1 MNLQIEKNKP
11 TVNVIDDE
19 NILSFEFTSYDKN
32 YLISQNDSNVRLLLK
47 KQTVANL
54 NISENLLEINFEK
67 LISYIQFISLKF
79 KFDSIIE
86 IENNYIIFSRGD
98 KEYVIDF
105 QNTKY
110 SFESNDIL
118 LIILDKPDN
127 SIKVSE
133 LNFFTKSF
141 YSQNFKALNATN
153 SFIIDD
159 TCIMPEFSI
168 GSYDDLA
175 LSIPRPVRQG
185 NPVISTVP
193 ALINTSSSTDD
204 VEYYNTGSGPIS
216 KTIYFKIFCNTI
228 IENTLSAGNVS
239 PNLQLKVY
247 LPNGLD
253 TVKAPVYVD
262 MYYVSSDTTNNISV
276 YSASY
281 TFYKQG
287 RYNNIDYVDGF
298 MYFDVHCPLTVQ
310 KSIPFQFDFQL
321 L

>member
-1 MNLQIEKNKP
+1 MNLQIENNKP
-11 TVNVIDDE
+11 TVNIIDDE
-19 NILSFEFTSYDKN
+19 NILSFEFTSFDKN
-32 YLISQNDSNVRLLLK
+32 YLVNSNESSIRLLLK
-47 KQTVANL
+47 KQTIVNL
-54 NISENLLEINFEK
+54 NILENFLEINFEK
-67 LISYIQFISLKF
+67 VISYVQFISIKF
-79 KFDSIIE
+79 KFDSIVE
-86 IENNYIIFSRGD
+86 IDPNYIIFSRGD
-98 KEYVIDF
+98 KDYVIDF
-105 QNTKY
+105 LNTKY
-110 SFESNDIL
+110 SFESNDTI

-127 SIKVSE
+127 KIKVSE
-133 LNFFTKSF
+133 LNFFAKNF
-141 YSQNFKALNATN
+141 NSQNFKALNASN
-153 SFIIDD
+153 PFIIDD
-159 TCIMPEFSI
+159 TCKMPEFSI
-168 GSYDDLA
+168 GSYDDSS

-193 ALINTSSSTDD
+193 ALIDSNSSTDD
-204 VEYYNTGSGPIS
+204 IEYYNNGNGPVS
-216 KTIYFKIFCNTI
+216 KTIYFKIICNTI
-228 IENTLSAGNVS
+228 IENTLSAGDVS

-262 MYYVSSDTTNNISV
+262 MYFVSADTTNDVSV

>member
-1 MNLQIEKNKP
+1 MNLQIENNKP
-11 TVNVIDDE
+11 IVNVIDDE

-47 KQTVANL
+47 KQTVTNL

-67 LISYIQFISLKF
+67 VISYIQFISLKF

-86 IENNYIIFSRGD
+86 IENNYIIFSRGN

-141 YSQNFKALNATN
+141 NSQNFKALNATN

-193 ALINTSSSTDD
+193 ALIDTNSSTDD
-204 VEYYNTGSGPIS
+204 IEYYNTGSGPVS

-228 IENTLSAGNVS
+228 IENTLSAGDVS

-262 MYYVSSDTTNNISV
+262 MYFISSDTTNNISV

-281 TFYKQG
+281 IFYKQG

>member
-1 MNLQIEKNKP
+1 MNLQIENNKP

-141 YSQNFKALNATN
+141 NSQNFKALNATN

-193 ALINTSSSTDD
+193 ALIDTSSSTDD

-262 MYYVSSDTTNNISV
+262 MYFVSSDTTNNISV

>member
-1 MNLQIEKNKP
+1 MNFQIQSNKP
-11 TVNVIDDE
+11 IVSVIDGE

-32 YLISQNDSNVRLLLK
+32 YLISQNDSSTRLLLK

-54 NISENLLEINFEK
+54 NISENFFEISFEK
-67 LISYIQFISLKF
+67 IISYVQFVSIKF
-79 KFDSIIE
+79 KFDSIVE
-86 IENNYIIFSRGD
+86 IDPNYIIFSRGD
-98 KEYVIDF
+98 KDYVIDF

-110 SFESNDIL
+110 SFESNDTLL
-118 LIILDKPDN
+118 LILDRSDN
-127 SIKVSE
+127 NLRISE
-133 LNFFTKSF
+133 LNFFAKSF
-141 YSQNFKALNATN
+141 SSQNFKALNATN
-153 SFIIDD
+153 PFTIDD
-159 TCIMPEFSI
+159 TCKMPEFSI
-168 GSYDDLA
+168 GSYDDSS

-193 ALINTSSSTDD
+193 ALIDSSSSTDD
-204 VEYYNTGSGPIS
+204 IEYYNNGNGPVS
-216 KTIYFKIFCNTI
+216 KTIYFKIICNTI
-228 IENTLSAGNVS
+228 IENTLSTGDVS

-253 TVKAPVYVD
+253 TVKAPVYID
-262 MYYVSSDTTNNISV
+262 MYFVSADTTNDISV

>member
-1 MNLQIEKNKP
+1 MNIQIENNKP
-11 TVNVIDDE
+11 IINLIDDE
-19 NILSFEFTSYDKN
+19 NILSFEFTSYEKN
-32 YLISQNDSNVRLLLK
+32 YLLSQNDSNIRFLLK

-54 NISENLLEINFEK
+54 SILENFFKISFEK
-67 LISYIQFISLKF
+67 IISYVQFVSIKF
-79 KFDSIIE
+79 KFDSIVE
-86 IENNYIIFSRGD
+86 IDPNYIIFSRGD
-98 KEYVIDF
+98 KDYVIDF
-105 QNTKY
+105 ESTKY
-110 SFESNDIL
+110 SFESNDT
-118 LIILDKPDN
+118 LIIVLDKADN

-133 LNFFTKSF
+133 LNFFAKNFSA
-141 YSQNFKALNATN
+141 QNFKALNATN
-153 SFIIDD
+153 PFIIDD
-159 TCIMPEFSI
+159 TCKMPEFSI
-168 GSYDDLA
+168 GSYDDSS

-193 ALINTSSSTDD
+193 ALIDSNSSTDD
-204 VEYYNTGSGPIS
+204 IEYYNNGNGPVS
-216 KTIYFKIFCNTI
+216 KTIYFKIICSTI
-228 IENTLSAGNVS
+228 IENTLSAGDIS

-262 MYYVSSDTTNNISV
+262 MYFVSADSTNDISV

>member
-1 MNLQIEKNKP
+1 MNLKIESNKP
-11 TVNVIDDE
+11 TVNIIDDE

-32 YLISQNDSNVRLLLK
+32 YLVSQNDNNIRLLLK

-54 NISENLLEINFEK
+54 IISENFCEINFEK
-67 LISYIQFISLKF
+67 IISYVQFISIKF
-79 KFDSIIE
+79 KFDSIVE
-86 IENNYIIFSRGD
+86 IDPNYIIFSNGD
-98 KEYVIDF
+98 KDYVIDF

-110 SFESNDIL
+110 SFESNDTFI
-118 LIILDKPDN
+118 IILDKADN
-127 SIKVSE
+127 CIKISE
-133 LNFFTKSF
+133 LNFFAKSF
-141 YSQNFKALNATN
+141 SAQNFKALNASN
-153 SFIIDD
+153 PFIIDD
-159 TCIMPEFSI
+159 TCKMPEFSI
-168 GSYDDLA
+168 GSYDDSS
-175 LSIPRPVRQG
+175 LSKPRPVRQG

-193 ALINTSSSTDD
+193 ALIDSNSSTDD
-204 VEYYNTGSGPIS
+204 IEYYNNGNGPVS
-216 KTIYFKIFCNTI
+216 KTIYFKIICSTI
-228 IENTLSAGNVS
+228 IENTLSAGDIS
-239 PNLQLKVY
+239 PSLQLKVY

-262 MYYVSSDTTNNISV
+262 MYFVSADSTNDISV

>member
-1 MNLQIEKNKP
+1 MNLQIENNKP
-11 TVNVIDDE
+11 IVNIIDDE

-67 LISYIQFISLKF
+67 IISYIQFISLKF

-86 IENNYIIFSRGD
+86 MENNYIIFSRGN

-118 LIILDKPDN
+118 LIILDKPNN
-127 SIKVSE
+127 SMKVSE
-133 LNFFTKSF
+133 LNFFAKTF
-141 YSQNFKALNATN
+141 NSQNFKAFNATN

-159 TCIMPEFSI
+159 TCKMPEFSI
-168 GSYDDLA
+168 GSYDDSA

-193 ALINTSSSTDD
+193 ALIDTNSSTDD
-204 VEYYNTGSGPIS
+204 TEYYNTGSGPVS

-228 IENTLSAGNVS
+228 IENTLSAGNIS

-262 MYYVSSDTTNNISV
+262 MYFVSSDTTNNISV

>member
-1 MNLQIEKNKP
+1 MNLQIENNKP
-11 TVNVIDDE
+11 IVSVIDDE

-32 YLISQNDSNVRLLLK
+32 YLISQNESNIRLLLK
-47 KQTVANL
+47 KQTVVNL
-54 NISENLLEINFEK
+54 SIAEKFFEINFEK
-67 LISYIQFISLKF
+67 AISYIQFVSIKL
-79 KFDSIIE
+79 KFDSIVE
-86 IENNYIIFSRGD
+86 IDPNFIIFSKGD
-98 KEYVIDF
+98 KDYVIDF
-105 QNTKY
+105 ENTKY
-110 SFESNDIL
+110 SFESNDTII
-118 LIILDKPDN
+118 IILDKPDN
-127 SIKVSE
+127 GIKVSE
-133 LNFFTKSF
+133 LNFFAKNF
-141 YSQNFKALNATN
+141 NAQNFKALNATN
-153 SFIIDD
+153 PFIIDD
-159 TCIMPEFSI
+159 TCKMPEFSI
-168 GSYDDLA
+168 GSYDDSS

-193 ALINTSSSTDD
+193 ALIDSNSSTDD
-204 VEYYNTGSGPIS
+204 IEYYNNGNGPVS
-216 KTIYFKIFCNTI
+216 KTIYFKIICSTI
-228 IENTLSAGNVS
+228 IESTLSAGDLS

-262 MYYVSSDTTNNISV
+262 MFFVSADTTNDISV

>member
-1 MNLQIEKNKP
+1 MNLQIENNKP
-11 TVNVIDDE
+11 IVNVSDDE

-32 YLISQNDSNVRLLLK
+32 YLVSQNENNIRLLLK
-47 KQTVANL
+47 KQTAVNL
-54 NISENLLEINFEK
+54 NISENFLEINFEK
-67 LISYIQFISLKF
+67 VISYIQFVSIKF
-79 KFDSIIE
+79 KFDSIVE
-86 IENNYIIFSRGD
+86 IHNSYIIFSRGD
-98 KEYVIDF
+98 KDYVIDF
-105 QNTKY
+105 LNTKY
-110 SFESNDIL
+110 SFESNDTLI
-118 LIILDKPDN
+118 IILDKPDN

-133 LNFFTKSF
+133 LNFFAKSF
-141 YSQNFKALNATN
+141 NSQNFKALNATN

-159 TCIMPEFSI
+159 TCKMPEFSI

-193 ALINTSSSTDD
+193 ALINTNSSTDD
-204 VEYYNTGSGPIS
+204 VEYYNTGFGPVS

-228 IENTLSAGNVS
+228 IENTLSAGEIS

-262 MYYVSSDTTNNISV
+262 MYFVSSDSTNDISV

-287 RYNNIDYVDGF
+287 R
-298 MYFDVHCPLTVQ
+298 
-310 KSIPFQFDFQL
+310 
-321 L
+321 

>member
-1 MNLQIEKNKP
+1 MNIQIDNNKP
-11 TVNVIDDE
+11 IINIIDDE
-19 NILSFEFTSYDKN
+19 NNLSFEFISADKN
-32 YLISQNDSNVRLLLK
+32 YLVSKNDLSARLLMK
-47 KQTVANL
+47 KQTVANIL
-54 NISENLLEINFEK
+54 LSENILEISFEK
-67 LISYIQFISLKF
+67 VISYIQFISVKF
-79 KFDSIIE
+79 KFDSIVE
-86 IENNYIIFSRGD
+86 IHNNYIIFSRGD
-98 KEYVIDF
+98 KDYVIDF

-110 SFESNDIL
+110 SFESNDTL
-118 LIILDKPDN
+118 LVILDK
-127 SIKVSE
+127 SEQTIKVSE
-133 LNFFTKSF
+133 LSSFANNFQSQSFRSFT
-141 YSQNFKALNATN
+141 ATN
-153 SFIIDD
+153 SFLIDD
-159 TCIMPEFSI
+159 TCKMPEFSI

-175 LSIPRPVRQG
+175 FSTPRPVRQG

-193 ALINTSSSTDD
+193 ALIDTNSLTDD
-204 VEYYNTGSGPIS
+204 IVYYNTGLGPTS
-216 KTIYFKIFCNTI
+216 KTIYFKIVCNTV
-228 IENTLSAGNVS
+228 IESTLSTGDIS
-239 PNLQLKVY
+239 PKLQLKVY

-262 MYYVSSDTTNNISV
+262 MYFVSADTTNDVSV

>member
-1 MNLQIEKNKP
+1 MNLKIESNKP
-11 TVNVIDDE
+11 TVNIIDDE

-32 YLISQNDSNVRLLLK
+32 YLVSQNDNNIRLLLK

-54 NISENLLEINFEK
+54 IISENFCEINFEK
-67 LISYIQFISLKF
+67 IISYVQFVSIKF
-79 KFDSIIE
+79 KFDSIVE
-86 IENNYIIFSRGD
+86 IDPNYIIFSNGD
-98 KEYVIDF
+98 KDYVIDF

-110 SFESNDIL
+110 SFESNDTFI
-118 LIILDKPDN
+118 IILDKADN
-127 SIKVSE
+127 CIKISE
-133 LNFFTKSF
+133 LNFFAKSF
-141 YSQNFKALNATN
+141 SAQNFKALNASN
-153 SFIIDD
+153 PFIIDD
-159 TCIMPEFSI
+159 TCKMPEFSI
-168 GSYDDLA
+168 GSYDDSS
-175 LSIPRPVRQG
+175 LSKPRPVRQG

-193 ALINTSSSTDD
+193 ALIDSNSSTDD
-204 VEYYNTGSGPIS
+204 IEYYNNGNGPVS
-216 KTIYFKIFCNTI
+216 KTIYFKIICSTI
-228 IENTLSAGNVS
+228 IENTLSAGDIS
-239 PNLQLKVY
+239 PSLQLKVY

-262 MYYVSSDTTNNISV
+262 MYFVSADSTNDISV

>member
-1 MNLQIEKNKP
+1 MNFQIQSNKP
-11 TVNVIDDE
+11 IVSVTDGE
-19 NILSFEFTSYDKN
+19 NNLSFEFTSYDKN
-32 YLISQNDSNVRLLLK
+32 YLISQNDSNTRLLLK

-54 NISENLLEINFEK
+54 NISENFFEISFEK
-67 LISYIQFISLKF
+67 IISYVQFVSIKF
-79 KFDSIIE
+79 KFDSITE
-86 IENNYIIFSRGD
+86 VDNNYIIFSRGD
-98 KEYVIDF
+98 KDYVIDF

-110 SFESNDIL
+110 SFESNDTL
-118 LIILDKPDN
+118 LIVLDKPN
-127 SIKVSE
+127 NNLKISE
-133 LNFFTKSF
+133 LNFFAKSF
-141 YSQNFKALNATN
+141 NSQNFKALNATN
-153 SFIIDD
+153 SFVIDD
-159 TCIMPEFSI
+159 TCKMPEFSI
-168 GSYDDLA
+168 GSYDDA
-175 LSIPRPVRQG
+175 SLSIPRPVRQG

-193 ALINTSSSTDD
+193 ALIDSNSSTDD
-204 VEYYNTGSGPIS
+204 IEYYNNGNGPVS
-216 KTIYFKIFCNTI
+216 KTIYFKIICNTI
-228 IENTLSAGNVS
+228 IENTLSAGDVS

-253 TVKAPVYVD
+253 TVKAPFYVD
-262 MYYVSSDTTNNISV
+262 MYFVSADTTNDVSV

>member
-1 MNLQIEKNKP
+1 
-11 TVNVIDDE
+11 
-19 NILSFEFTSYDKN
+19 
-32 YLISQNDSNVRLLLK
+32 LLK

-54 NISENLLEINFEK
+54 IISENFCEINFEK
-67 LISYIQFISLKF
+67 IISYVQFVSIKF
-79 KFDSIIE
+79 KFDSIVE
-86 IENNYIIFSRGD
+86 IDPNYIIFSNGD
-98 KEYVIDF
+98 KDYVIDF

-110 SFESNDIL
+110 SFESNDTLI
-118 LIILDKPDN
+118 IILDKADN
-127 SIKVSE
+127 GIKISE
-133 LNFFTKSF
+133 LNFFANSF
-141 YSQNFKALNATN
+141 SAKNFKALNATN
-153 SFIIDD
+153 PFVIDD
-159 TCIMPEFSI
+159 TCKMPEFSI
-168 GSYDDLA
+168 GSYDDSS
-175 LSIPRPVRQG
+175 LSTPRPVRQG

-193 ALINTSSSTDD
+193 ALIDTNSSTDD
-204 VEYYNTGSGPIS
+204 IEYYNNGNGPVS
-216 KTIYFKIFCNTI
+216 KTIYFKIICSTI
-228 IENTLSAGNVS
+228 IENTLSAGDLS

-262 MYYVSSDTTNNISV
+262 MYFVSADSTNDISV

>member
-1 MNLQIEKNKP
+1 MNLQIESNKP
-11 TVNVIDDE
+11 TVSVIDDE

-32 YLISQNDSNVRLLLK
+32 YLINQSDSNIRLLLK

-67 LISYIQFISLKF
+67 IISYIQFISLKF
-79 KFDSIIE
+79 KFDSIVE
-86 IENNYIIFSRGD
+86 IDNNYIIFSRGD
-98 KEYVIDF
+98 KDYVIDF

-110 SFESNDIL
+110 SFESNDTL
-118 LIILDKPDN
+118 LIILDKSDN
-127 SIKVSE
+127 NIKVSE

-141 YSQNFKALNATN
+141 NSQNFKALNATN
-153 SFIIDD
+153 PFIIDD
-159 TCIMPEFSI
+159 TCKMPEFSI
-168 GSYDDLA
+168 GSYDDSA

-193 ALINTSSSTDD
+193 ALISSNSSTDD
-204 VEYYNTGSGPIS
+204 IEYYNTGFGPVS

-262 MYYVSSDTTNNISV
+262 MYFVSSDTTNNISV